1 MRKKKE
7 MLNIKEAHVKE
18 AVCPNGKS
26 MRLRPNEAHT
36 NEHNEETPA
45 KKNQRRLHT
54 GIVNR
59 RQGRQRTPSPF
70 PSTASK
76 QLRKFNESPAR
87 LLNWPNCSRETHHRS
102 LGFLPPW
109 PRRYR
114 NRRGGHVG
122 VLLFCFVWLL
132 LLMRWVAI
140 DGLIDIV

>member
-76 QLRKFNESPAR
+76 QLRKFTESPAR
-87 LLNWPNCSRETHHRS
+87 LLNCPTPLAKLDSPSVSWVSSPVASS
-102 LGFLPPW
+102 LPQSE
-109 PRRYR
+109 RRTCWC
-114 NRRGGHVG
+114 VI
-122 VLLFCFVWLL
+122 VLLRLV
-132 LLMRWVAI
+132 VAI
-140 DGLIDIV
+140 DALGCY